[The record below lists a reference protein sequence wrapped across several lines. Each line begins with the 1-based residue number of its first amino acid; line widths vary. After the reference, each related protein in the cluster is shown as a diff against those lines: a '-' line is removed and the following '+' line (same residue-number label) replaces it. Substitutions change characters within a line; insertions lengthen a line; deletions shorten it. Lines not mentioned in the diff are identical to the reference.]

1 MADWSSVWAQRK
13 QDARV
18 YICEMRLQ
26 RGGCARSTY
35 VTESEILPAVCV
47 VWEARIYERE
57 TRAQASCVRAEAGSV
72 SVCACESRAG
82 NGRSR

>member
-1 MADWSSVWAQRK
+1 MADWSSAWAQRK

-47 VWEARIYERE
+47 VWEARIYER
-57 TRAQASCVRAEAGSV
+57 RAHKQSCVRAEAGSV
-72 SVCACESRAG
+72 SVRVRVTG
-82 NGRSR
+82 G